1 MIAACILCTLQVL
14 PVKAAVDHSSMD
26 LYQLKES
33 FLPRPG
39 YSRAEWG
46 FNLGGVEFYLD
57 RTKVIDKANIVIRK
71 LYAETIDDI
80 PVIEGLR
87 VFIDQFRILGDDN
100 KGLLL
105 SGQDIFLGCR
115 NNTYC
120 SETFQIDED
129 DLLIGFDAFHIH
141 SKGIIPLQTVKITGM
156 PFDWWEPDNTYT
168 GTIKGLKLGGVRK
181 YLDDEWPFEDNLWV
195 ILARGDVSLD
205 FQATTSG
212 SENVFT
218 GFIKIKELSL
228 ARVQIVQGKEL
239 DGETDNVLKVALS
252 EINSQESQDN
262 EIKEKANT
270 ARIAAIA
277 LIRIMFQML
286 PLQQEQLDY
295 NQFSTF
301 VAKGSPL
308 EFILPL
314 YDMAEYLLMVK
325 NTPKPITGLH

>member
-1 MIAACILCTLQVL
+1 MINNRVWQMIAVCILCALQVL
-14 PVKAAVDHSSMD
+14 PVKAAKDHSSMD

-57 RTKVIDKANIVIRK
+57 QTKVIDEANIVIRK
-71 LYAETIDDI
+71 LYAETGIDGI
-80 PVIEGLR
+80 PGIEGLR

-168 GTIKGLKLGGVRK
+168 GTIKGLKLGGVSK

-195 ILARGDVSLD
+195 SSARDDVSVD

-212 SENVFT
+212 SENA
-218 GFIKIKELSL
+218 FIGLVKINDLPL
-228 ARVQIVQGKEL
+228 VRVQIVQGKEL
-239 DGETDNVLKVALS
+239 DGKTDNVLKVALS
-252 EINSQESQDN
+252 EINSQESQN
-262 EIKEKANT
+262 NRTKEKANT

-277 LIRIMFQML
+277 LIRIMSQWL
-286 PLQQEQLDY
+286 PLQLEQLDM
-295 NQFSTF
+295 S
-301 VAKGSPL
+301 
-308 EFILPL
+308 
-314 YDMAEYLLMVK
+314 
-325 NTPKPITGLH
+325 

>member
-1 MIAACILCTLQVL
+1 MINNRVWQMIAVCILCALQVL
-14 PVKAAVDHSSMD
+14 PVKAAKDHSSMD

-57 RTKVIDKANIVIRK
+57 HTKVIDQANIVIKK
-71 LYAETIDDI
+71 LYAETNIDGI
-80 PVIEGLR
+80 LGIEGLR
-87 VFIDQFRILGDDN
+87 VFFDQFRILGDDN

-105 SGQDIFLGCR
+105 SGQDIFLGCKD
-115 NNTYC
+115 NTQC

-156 PFDWWEPDNTYT
+156 PFDWWKPGNTYT

-181 YLDDEWPFEDNLWV
+181 YLDDEWSFENNLWV
-195 ILARGDVSLD
+195 ILARNDVSVD
-205 FQATTSG
+205 FQATISG

-218 GFIKIKELSL
+218 GLVKINELPL
-228 ARVQIVQGKEL
+228 TRVQIVQGKKL

-252 EINSQESQDN
+252 EINSQESQN
-262 EIKEKANT
+262 NGTKEKANT

-277 LIRIMFQML
+277 LIQIMFQWL
-286 PLQQEQLDY
+286 PLQQEQLDVSE
-295 NQFSTF
+295 FSSF
-301 VAKGSPL
+301 VKTGSSL
-308 EFILPL
+308 EIVLP
-314 YDMAEYLLMVK
+314 K
-325 NTPKPITGLH
+325 NDWIENHLQY

>member
-1 MIAACILCTLQVL
+1 MINNRVWQMIAVCILCALHVL
-14 PVKAAVDHSSMD
+14 PVKADKDHSSID

-57 RTKVIDKANIVIRK
+57 HTKVIDQANIVIKK
-71 LYAETIDDI
+71 LYAETNIDGI
-80 PVIEGLR
+80 LGIEGLR
-87 VFIDQFRILGDDN
+87 VFFDQFRILGDDN

-105 SGQDIFLGCR
+105 SGQDIFLGCKD
-115 NNTYC
+115 NTQC

-141 SKGIIPLQTVKITGM
+141 SKGTMPLQTVKITGM
-156 PFDWWEPDNTYT
+156 PFDWWKPGNTYT

-181 YLDDEWPFEDNLWV
+181 YLDDEWSFENNLWV
-195 ILARGDVSLD
+195 ILARNDVSVD
-205 FQATTSG
+205 FQATISG

-218 GFIKIKELSL
+218 GLVKINELPL
-228 ARVQIVQGKEL
+228 TRVQIVQGKKL

-252 EINSQESQDN
+252 EINSQESQN
-262 EIKEKANT
+262 NGTKEKANT

-277 LIRIMFQML
+277 LIQIMFQWL
-286 PLQQEQLDY
+286 PLQQEQLDVSE
-295 NQFSTF
+295 FSSF
-301 VAKGSPL
+301 VKTGSSL
-308 EFILPL
+308 EIVLP
-314 YDMAEYLLMVK
+314 K
-325 NTPKPITGLH
+325 NDWIENHLQY